1 MEDFKF
7 QLSIQGRVFFFFSNR
22 GGGVSDVGDNLQFN
36 ICNSLILI
44 FYVIYIILGL
54 GYLFPYF

>member
-7 QLSIQGRVFFFFSNR
+7 QLSIQGRVFFFSNR

-36 ICNSLILI
+36 ICNSLILV